1 MPYLTQLAMYNF
13 IQPMEI
19 ISSFDGEE
27 KTTVEAANNRPS

>member
-19 ISSFDGEE
+19 IDGEE
-27 KTTVEAANNRPS
+27 KTTVEAANKRPS